1 MNVQLLI
8 IMAAVLGVLLVV
20 VLLRARRL
28 RLSLE
33 YTEEENLQLRQV
45 IQRGASVAQRDLETL
60 RRLRH
65 DLRHYLRTADGSSMP
80 DEMSAVLNRALEQPL
95 ASSGAQNLALE
106 SLEHYYR
113 SCGEELGFQTDIR
126 LNLPI
131 TQGDLLPDLCLVVS
145 NLLENGVEALQR
157 EKGGW
162 LRARSVSTSGYF
174 SLVVGN
180 TCTRPLRSRNGHYLS
195 SKREGRIGVGLA
207 TVQEIV
213 RKYGGS
219 SEFTADGEQ
228 FRAYVFLPC
237 PVRTEQSVP
246 GVQGA
251 EQALQAVKL

>member
-1 MNVQLLI
+1 
-8 IMAAVLGVLLVV
+8 
-20 VLLRARRL
+20 
-28 RLSLE
+28 
-33 YTEEENLQLRQV
+33 
-45 IQRGASVAQRDLETL
+45 
-60 RRLRH
+60 
-65 DLRHYLRTADGSSMP
+65 MP

-157 EKGGW
+157 
-162 LRARSVSTSGYF
+162 VSTSGYF

-237 PVRTEQSVP
+237 PVRTEQSEP